1 MNERTNII
9 ISRPSEKERAY
20 SPAVLKIYINNILV
34 ERLAKGDVK
43 VISTT
48 ESSIQIF
55 AKYNWYK
62 SKKLTVEPG
71 ENRYIEINI
80 NSKIKTHPLIILAS
94 ASPMMTLALNQEKSL
109 WLRIALCGVYA
120 VIALWVMIKMISLRE
135 KWILIK

>member
-20 SPAVLKIYINNILV
+20 SPAVLKIYINNILI

-71 ENRYIEINI
+71 ENINIEINI
-80 NSKIKTHPLIILAS
+80 NSKIKTHPMLVLAA
-94 ASPMMTLALNQEKSL
+94 ASPIMTLAINLEKSL

-120 VIALWVMIKMISLRE
+120 VIALWVMIKMISLRG